1 MKLNKRFRVTVENR
15 GKIGGYLFTLPF
27 VVGFIL
33 FFLYPFVQ
41 SIIFSLNKLSLTTE
55 GYELEFVRFDNYYYS
70 IFTNTE
76 FNQAFVETI
85 TEMVIDLPLILAF
98 SFFAAILL
106 NQKFKGRALARVI
119 FFLPV
124 IYSAGVV
131 LKMEQNDFVTQLMK
145 ESNINFM
152 FSGEALQ
159 VLLKQTKFLP
169 DAMITYVLKA
179 VDNIPVII
187 RSSGIQ
193 ILVFL
198 AGLQSIPVSV
208 YEAAEVEGASGWE
221 SFWLITLPMISPLI
235 LTNIVYTVVDKL
247 TRADNELVLL
257 IKDTAFTGRGYGVS
271 TAMATMYFA
280 AIAVILGIIFKVF
293 SRYVFYRE

>member
-1 MKLNKRFRVTVENR
+1 
-15 GKIGGYLFTLPF
+15 
-27 VVGFIL
+27 
-33 FFLYPFVQ
+33 
-41 SIIFSLNKLSLTTE
+41 
-55 GYELEFVRFDNYYYS
+55 
-70 IFTNTE
+70 
-76 FNQAFVETI
+76 
-85 TEMVIDLPLILAF
+85 
-98 SFFAAILL
+98 
-106 NQKFKGRALARVI
+106 
-119 FFLPV
+119 
-124 IYSAGVV
+124 
-131 LKMEQNDFVTQLMK
+131 MEQNDFVTQLMK

-235 LTNIVYTVVDKL
+235 LTTFVYTVGDK
-247 TRADNELVLL
+247 
-257 IKDTAFTGRGYGVS
+257 
-271 TAMATMYFA
+271 
-280 AIAVILGIIFKVF
+280 
-293 SRYVFYRE
+293 